1 MLESSVIQKNVGKL
15 SMKTPVTVGRRIMY
29 SNLVVNLDIHVL
41 IFSLRNAHLER
52 VDLETIRREWPVTR
66 LLRSL
71 RRLST
76 LDMRLACVT

>member
-52 VDLETIRREWPVTR
+52 VDLETIRREWPGDTIIKKFEKAVNP
-66 LLRSL
+66 
-71 RRLST
+71 
-76 LDMRLACVT
+76 